1 MKPRRKFAQC
11 LHTAYTRIGCHKD
24 QGYATDSFRSIRVAV
39 GQSRKQLSKATCM
52 ARFLSVGTCPGPSF
66 WPFQAP
72 IGQAV
77 SDTFYTLNF
86 YMQKKLQVFQ
96 TKSCTF
102 LLVTRSKKIH
112 AFPVSERGNWHC
124 SCQTS
129 TTSLSGCCQL
139 VVLIS
144 LMIFFLYDHSHD
156 SVRSKSQWDHGHTLT
171 NQSSTVVKHVMLRFS
186 SIPQASVR
194 WPIDRKIRRQS
205 SSATLAPACMMDA
218 SRGATWNSVTNNA

>member
-1 MKPRRKFAQC
+1 MLTHS
-11 LHTAYTRIGCHKD
+11 LHTYRVPQRSRIRNRQLQEHTCSCRPISKAAEQSHMHGTLPFRGNLSRA
-24 QGYATDSFRSIRVAV
+24 QLLAVLGSYWLGSFRYILHFKLLHAKKVA
-39 GQSRKQLSKATCM
+39 
-52 ARFLSVGTCPGPSF
+52 SVPNEILYVLACNK
-66 WPFQAP
+66 
-72 IGQAV
+72 IE
-77 SDTFYTLNF
+77 
-86 YMQKKLQVFQ
+86 
-96 TKSCTF
+96 
-102 LLVTRSKKIH
+102 KIH